1 MNNVV
6 VHFKLLLVAVIWG
19 LGWPAGRVVA
29 TEILPF
35 MASWLRYVIATV
47 SFLLFLKLSKQ
58 WMIPTKSEWSR
69 IFLIGF
75 FSTCVYQA
83 FFMFGMQ
90 YTAAGDAS
98 LMITFN
104 PLFTAILAVIFLS
117 EKMHLNLIIGL
128 MMGMTGVGIL
138 FYYSPNVDIPIAD
151 RILGNI
157 LIAGA
162 ALAWACNTIF
172 MKRAMTTKTSDSAKP
187 LNPLELTVWSSAAG
201 LIILTPITA
210 LEAATQGVV
219 LPTIDGWI
227 GIIFLALFS
236 TVIAYVWFADGII
249 KIGASMS
256 ALYVYLVPPF
266 GILGGYLLLQEKLGV
281 SLIVAFLL
289 ITGGVIIAQRKNSLT
304 SNHHESSSIGV

>member
-1 MNNVV
+1 MNHFL
-6 VHFKLLLVAVIWG
+6 VHVKLFLVAIIWG
-19 LGWPAGRVVA
+19 LGWPAGRIVA
-29 TEILPF
+29 TDILPF

-58 WMIPTKSEWSR
+58 WMIPSKYEWSR
-69 IFLIGF
+69 LFIIGF

-104 PLFTAILAVIFLS
+104 PLFTAVLAVIFLS
-117 EKMHLNLIIGL
+117 EKIHLKLIIGL
-128 MMGMTGVGIL
+128 FMGMTGVGIL
-138 FYYSPNVDIPIAD
+138 FYYSPNVDIPIAE

-157 LIAGA
+157 LIASA
-162 ALAWACNTIF
+162 ALAWACNTIL
-172 MKRAMTTKTSDSAKP
+172 MKKAMTIPADDATKP
-187 LNPLELTVWSSAAG
+187 LNPLELTVWSSVAG

-210 LEAATQGVV
+210 FEVLSQGAVM
-219 LPTIDGWI
+219 PTYEGWL

-236 TVIAYVWFADGII
+236 TVIAYVWFADGIV

-266 GILGGYLLLQEKLGV
+266 GIIGGYILLQEKLGV
-281 SLIVAFLL
+281 SLIFAFLL
-289 ITGGVIIAQRKNSLT
+289 ITGGVIIAQRKESLT
-304 SNHHESSSIGV
+304 SKHHEASSTGR

>member
-1 MNNVV
+1 MKNFL
-6 VHFKLLLVAVIWG
+6 VHFKLFLVAVIWG

-29 TEILPF
+29 TDILPF

-58 WMIPTKSEWSR
+58 WMIPKKSEWKR

-128 MMGMTGVGIL
+128 LMGMTGVGIL
-138 FYYSPNVDIPIAD
+138 FYYSPNVNIPLAD

-172 MKRAMTTKTSDSAKP
+172 MKRAMTTSANDAEKP

-210 LEAATQGVV
+210 FEVATQGVV
-219 LPTIDGWI
+219 LPTSDGWI

-266 GILGGYLLLQEKLGV
+266 GIIGGYLLLQEKLGM
-281 SLIVAFLL
+281 SLILAFLL

-304 SNHHESSSIGV
+304 SNHHEASLTGV

>member
-1 MNNVV
+1 MKNFL
-6 VHFKLLLVAVIWG
+6 VHLKLFLVAVIWG

-29 TEILPF
+29 TDILPF

-58 WMIPTKSEWSR
+58 WMIPNKSEWKR

-104 PLFTAILAVIFLS
+104 PLFTAILAIIFLS

-128 MMGMTGVGIL
+128 LMGMTGVGIL
-138 FYYSPNVDIPIAD
+138 FYYSPNVDIPLAD

-172 MKRAMTTKTSDSAKP
+172 MKRAMTISANDAEKP

-210 LEAATQGVV
+210 FEVATQGVV
-219 LPTIDGWI
+219 LPTSDGWI

-266 GILGGYLLLQEKLGV
+266 GIIGGYLLLQEKLGM
-281 SLIVAFLL
+281 SLILAFLL
-289 ITGGVIIAQRKNSLT
+289 ITGRVIIAQRKNSLT
-304 SNHHESSSIGV
+304 SNHHESSLTGV